1 MTIPPVADLTEL
13 LARARYLL
21 LDFDGPIC
29 AIFAGRP
36 AHDVVLE
43 LLDVLT
49 TAAAQVP
56 DHLASASD
64 PFDVLRYAATVSPDL
79 GRRVEHELRLAEIDA
94 AASATPTA
102 HAAELISAWRQAG
115 RAVAVVSNNST
126 TAVET
131 YLAAH
136 AIDIDLVAART
147 SPDASLLKPSP
158 HLVTSAIRALGAE
171 PEACALVGDSPS
183 DITAAQT
190 AGISTVGYA
199 NKPGKH
205 QRLSDAGADFIIDD
219 MHALALIAAVS
230 TAH

>member
-13 LARARYLL
+13 LARVRCLL

-36 AHDVVLE
+36 ARDVVLE

-49 TAAAQVP
+49 TGDAQIP
-56 DHLASASD
+56 KRLASASD
-64 PFDVLRYAATVSPDL
+64 PFDVLRYAATVRPDL
-79 GRRVEHELRLAEIDA
+79 AQRVEHVLRLAEIDA
-94 AASATPTA
+94 AGTATPTA
-102 HAAELISAWRQAG
+102 HAADLISAWRQAG
-115 RAVAVVSNNST
+115 RTVAVVSNNSSA
-126 TAVET
+126 AVET
-131 YLAAH
+131 YLAGH
-136 AIDIDLVAART
+136 GIEVDRVVART

-158 HLVTSAIRALGAE
+158 YLVTRAIRALGAE

-183 DITAAQT
+183 DIAAAQA

-205 QRLSDAGADFIIDD
+205 QRLSDAAADVVIDD
-219 MHALALIAAVS
+219 MQALADAAAVS
-230 TAH
+230 AVH

>member
-13 LARARYLL
+13 LARVRGLL

-36 AHDVVLE
+36 ARDVVLE

-49 TAAAQVP
+49 TADAQVP

-64 PFDVLRYAATVSPDL
+64 PFDVLRYAATVSPEL
-79 GRRVEHELRLAEIDA
+79 ARRVEHELRLAEIDA
-94 AASATPTA
+94 TRTATPTA
-102 HAAELISAWRQAG
+102 HAADLISAWRQAG
-115 RAVAVVSNNST
+115 RAVAVVSNNSA

-136 AIDIDLVAART
+136 AIEVDRVVART
-147 SPDASLLKPSP
+147 SPNASLLKPSP
-158 HLVTSAIRALGAE
+158 YLVTMAIRALSAE
-171 PEACALVGDSPS
+171 PDACALVGDSPS
-183 DITAAQT
+183 DIAAAQT

-199 NKPGKH
+199 NKPGKR
-205 QRLSDAGADFIIDD
+205 QRLSDAGADFIIDG
-219 MHALALIAAVS
+219 MHALAHAATVS
-230 TAH
+230 AVH

>member
-1 MTIPPVADLTEL
+1 MTIPPAADLTEL

-36 AHDVVLE
+36 ARDVVLK

-49 TAAAQVP
+49 AADAQVP
-56 DHLASASD
+56 DDLASASD
-64 PFDVLRYAATVSPDL
+64 PFDALRYAATVSPDL
-79 GRRVEHELRLAEIDA
+79 VQRVEYELRLAEIDA
-94 AASATPTA
+94 AESATPTA
-102 HAAELISAWRQAG
+102 HAADLISAWRQAS
-115 RAVAVVSNNST
+115 RAVAVVSNNSSA
-126 TAVET
+126 AVET

-136 AIDIDLVAART
+136 GIDVDFVAART

-171 PEACALVGDSPS
+171 PDTCALVGDSPS
-183 DITAAQT
+183 DIAAAQT

-205 QRLSDAGADFIIDD
+205 QRLSDAGADVVIDD
-219 MHALALIAAVS
+219 MQALAHAAAVS
-230 TAH
+230 AVH